1 MLSTFKT
8 VAFRNKRFGM
18 LTLTPVKP
26 VESLEEARVLAGPM
40 DIDIALDVSG
50 SMIQAMETLNCTL
63 GALVDLIP
71 GSTLSIGCFD
81 HEYRCLLPPTVVGAN
96 AAEIKAI
103 KLVNRYGNT
112 NLQDTLAALL
122 QRPGIKILA
131 TDGLANSPSTG
142 LLQSSQLCSFARSS
156 LNYSQSVIHTLGI
169 EGGQMNS
176 DLLKTLALESG
187 GIMQLANEQEGIPRF
202 LGDVFAAH
210 LYTRFAKLQIS
221 VKGGRAGEIAT
232 MLTKLP
238 VGGAIVRSDMPTR
251 IVFAVG
257 PPTSEEEFNPETPS
271 TWNVQIQG
279 QDLVTRSV
287 WGCARTLDATHA
299 EGEDIARILGCA
311 VVTPYFETAIVDT
324 EEAMQ
329 DLEALSKIPSC
340 SAIAIK
346 LKDIVTRRAYSSAP
360 TGENAQDSYAAYAMS
375 GSSGGGDFS
384 PQLLDLRAMSL
395 AQSQSQAAHS
405 PRANSGN
412 SADPSSAQPSSAQPS
427 TNPQ

>member
-8 VAFRNKRFGM
+8 VAFRNKRYGM
-18 LTLTPVKP
+18 LTLSPVKP
-26 VESLEEARVLAGPM
+26 VEGLEEARALAGPM

-50 SMIQAMETLNCTL
+50 SMLQAMDTLNCTL
-63 GALVDLIP
+63 GALVDMTP

-96 AAEIKAI
+96 AAEIKTL

-122 QRPGIKILA
+122 QRPGIKILV
-131 TDGLANSPSTG
+131 TDGLANAPHGG
-142 LLQSSQLCSFARSS
+142 LWESSQLCSFARSS
-156 LNYSQSVIHTLGI
+156 PNYSQSVIHTLGI

-187 GIMQLANEQEGIPRF
+187 GVMQLANEQEGIPRF

-210 LYTRFAKLQIS
+210 LYTRFAKLQVS
-221 VKGGRAGEIAT
+221 VRGGRAGEAAL
-232 MLTKLP
+232 MLSKLP

-257 PPTSEEEFNPETPS
+257 PPSLEETFNPETPS
-271 TWNVQIQG
+271 TWNVQVQG
-279 QDLVTRSV
+279 QDLITKSF
-287 WGCARTLDATHA
+287 WGCARTLEGEDA

-311 VVTPYFETAIVDT
+311 VVSPYFENPLVDT

-329 DLEALSKIPSC
+329 DLQALSQLPSC
-340 SAIAIK
+340 AALSIT
-346 LKDIVTRRAYSSAP
+346 LKDIVTRRAYAAP
-360 TGENAQDSYAAYAMS
+360 SGENAHDSFAAYAMS
-375 GSSGGGDFS
+375 GSSGGETS

-395 AQSQSQAAHS
+395 AQSQSQAPEASGDPGSASAGAFAGASGSEPHS
-405 PRANSGN
+405 MH
-412 SADPSSAQPSSAQPS
+412 
-427 TNPQ
+427 